1 MAMPPIPMD
10 PGMDLEGA
18 PDEQGPDE
26 SAAADE
32 YESSV
37 DPQFAADCE
46 QAFPDFTDEQCAA
59 LQRAILGLIGRG

>member
-10 PGMDLEGA
+10 QGEDLEAGDLGA
-18 PDEQGPDE
+18 GPDE

-46 QAFPDFTDEQCAA
+46 QAFPDFSDEQCAA

>member
-10 PGMDLEGA
+10 PGALDTGET
-18 PDEQGPDE
+18 E
-26 SAAADE
+26 SAPEDAGE
-32 YESSV
+32 NYTEEV

-46 QAFPDFTDEQCAA
+46 QAFPDFSDEQCAA